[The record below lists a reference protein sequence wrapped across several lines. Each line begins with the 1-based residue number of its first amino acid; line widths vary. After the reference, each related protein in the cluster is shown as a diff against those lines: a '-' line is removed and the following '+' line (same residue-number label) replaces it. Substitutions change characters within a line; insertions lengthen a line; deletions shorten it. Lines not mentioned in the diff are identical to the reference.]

1 MGNLMELSKR
11 NYIADQFLLIMKQK
25 LDEEPRTP
33 YFDFKFKGSGEYA
46 GRSVS
51 QNPEGK
57 YLTRLKEITNVTDK
71 EFKTILNYC
80 YSEKYILRAQQ

>member
-33 YFDFKFKGSGEYA
+33 YFDFKFKGSGEHA
-46 GRSVS
+46 RRSVS
-51 QNPEGK
+51 QNP
-57 YLTRLKEITNVTDK
+57 
-71 EFKTILNYC
+71 
-80 YSEKYILRAQQ
+80 